1 MSPVSSVMS
10 SGTTDQSR
18 EDLEPSVAA
27 VDADRDGDEEHI
39 GVIIVCWP
47 LRRAGWAD
55 R

>member
-39 GVIIVCWP
+39 GDHHRLLASQTCRVG
-47 LRRAGWAD
+47 R
-55 R
+55 